1 MAQQP
6 TYHPRRQLERARIDI
21 VEIITDWL
29 NDRLSKKGVDV
40 VDVHEAVEQRIDIEI
55 IDAVRR
61 VTGNY
66 DEELPP
72 AA

>member
-1 MAQQP
+1 MTQP
-6 TYHPRRQLERARIDI
+6 TYHPRQKLERARRDI
-21 VEIITDWL
+21 VDICTDWL
-29 NDRLSKKGVDV
+29 ADRLSKKGVDAA
-40 VDVHEAVEQRIDIEI
+40 DVHEAIEQRIDIEI